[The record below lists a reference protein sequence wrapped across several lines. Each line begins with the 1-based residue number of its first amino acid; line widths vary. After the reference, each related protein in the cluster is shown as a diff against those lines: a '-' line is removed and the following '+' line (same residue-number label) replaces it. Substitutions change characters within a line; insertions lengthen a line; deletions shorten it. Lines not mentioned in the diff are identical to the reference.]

1 MAIVLFSCAITLFSL
16 VFPNKVHSADLFM
29 LNEDFYQ

>member
-1 MAIVLFSCAITLFSL
+1 MAIVLFSCAIILFSL

-29 LNEDFYQ
+29 LKDFYQ